1 MLIMMTS
8 SAPAGQLYTWIDGKG
23 IAHITDQPPDEP
35 AKMIDKQSF
44 KTEQNQQIS
53 SIIQKLEDDHL
64 KVVERAEETYRK
76 EIADIELR
84 QSKQME
90 EIRKLKM
97 DVIKEYNEA
106 KAKEKMGPRE

>member
-1 MLIMMTS
+1 
-8 SAPAGQLYTWIDGKG
+8 
-23 IAHITDQPPDEP
+23 
-35 AKMIDKQSF
+35 MIDKQSF